1 LKWVQHAPG
10 SNGPPPHEF
19 ADWEIAL
26 VQLLV
31 YDFLA
36 TRTVSPV
43 FEEDDLAQEC
53 LLHWWSQRHRYR
65 ETRGASMRTFLRTV
79 VKAKLIDI
87 ERTMKATKRGGG
99 QHPLSLDAP
108 LSHEAGEERT
118 LSDTVPARETDS
130 EVMSSVIREQL
141 LSRLT
146 RRQRRLALGLEAG
159 MSMSEIGRRLAVPRG
174 TLYDELERI
183 RQVFRDESLD
193 EFLR

>member
-1 LKWVQHAPG
+1 
-10 SNGPPPHEF
+10 
-19 ADWEIAL
+19 
-26 VQLLV
+26 
-31 YDFLA
+31 
-36 TRTVSPV
+36 
-43 FEEDDLAQEC
+43 
-53 LLHWWSQRHRYR
+53 
-65 ETRGASMRTFLRTV
+65 MRTFLRTV

-183 RQVFRDESLD
+183 RQVFRDESLE
-193 EFLR
+193 EFLQ